1 MKNLLVITLLFLV
14 GCSQNFKYVLDCE
27 MSKVTRTDV
36 VKTEYKTTIKFNDTK
51 VGSTVFY
58 NLLKLKI
65 VEVPDDTDVFYPYLY
80 AERIFNNGTN
90 RHYLQ
95 LHRSA
100 LSMSTQ
106 YSYLNKNDEWT
117 QTMNQTSFCKLR

>member
-1 MKNLLVITLLFLV
+1 MKNLLVITLIFLV
-14 GCSQNFKYVLDCE
+14 GCSQNFNYVLDCE
-27 MSKVTRTDV
+27 MSKVTRTDE

-95 LHRSA
+95 LHRSS

>member
-80 AERIFNNGTN
+80 DIYQPLF
-90 RHYLQ
+90 Y
-95 LHRSA
+95 
-100 LSMSTQ
+100 
-106 YSYLNKNDEWT
+106 
-117 QTMNQTSFCKLR
+117 

>member
-58 NLLKLKI
+58 NLLKLQI

>member
-1 MKNLLVITLLFLV
+1 MHRNVIAQPNTTSSV
-14 GCSQNFKYVLDCE
+14 DFKYVLDCE

-100 LSMSTQ
+100 
-106 YSYLNKNDEWT
+106 
-117 QTMNQTSFCKLR
+117 